1 MHQPAFAALDVQG
14 AWQNHRLV
22 LGALHLERN
31 AVDMEKYM
39 QWSLAAPLRSEI
51 GTTMDS

>member
-1 MHQPAFAALDVQG
+1 MHQPAFAAKVQG
-14 AWQNHRLV
+14 AWQNRCLV
-22 LGALHLERN
+22 LGALHLERD
-31 AVDMEKYM
+31 AVDMEKYV